1 MSTKENELRKYIEC
15 KKKHKQKMK
24 TQFPQL
30 YQEYQKIS
38 DKKSCNLR
46 SSMVS
51 HKNLIFFLERFSK
64 SNPDKKKT
72 LRKIANSF
80 RKFRNE
86 VKKENKG
93 SLKVKPITPQD
104 RQIQKKWKQKLNTG
118 HKCVLNK

>member
-1 MSTKENELRKYIEC
+1 MSTKENQLRKYIEC
-15 KKKHKQKMK
+15 KEKHKQKMK
-24 TQFPQL
+24 TRFPQL

-64 SNPDKKKT
+64 INPDKKKT
-72 LRKIANSF
+72 LRKIAQSF
-80 RKFRNE
+80 RKIRSQ
-86 VKKENKG
+86 VKKENKD
-93 SLKVKPITPQD
+93 SLKIKPITPKD
-104 RQIQKKWKQKLNTG
+104 RQIQKKWKHKLNTG

>member
-15 KKKHKQKMK
+15 KKKHKQRMK
-24 TQFPQL
+24 TRFPQL

-51 HKNLIFFLERFSK
+51 HKNLKFFLERFSK

-93 SLKVKPITPQD
+93 SLKIKPITPQD
-104 RQIQKKWKQKLNTG
+104 RHVQKKWKHKLNTG
-118 HKCVLNK
+118 HTCVLNK